1 MTEATIS
8 AAEHALVRL
17 DTLGRRLDRLG
28 LGDVQ
33 LGATGPDQD
42 VLDSFRSA
50 MDDDMDTPAVSA
62 QIFGLVTRINRLLDD
77 GDEAA
82 AAPLAAAL
90 LEMLRAVGLTLST
103 ADDEVPVEISEL
115 AQAREVARLEKNWAL
130 ADELRDRIADAG
142 YSVEDS
148 AEGPILRRN

>member
-1 MTEATIS
+1 M
-8 AAEHALVRL
+8 
-17 DTLGRRLDRLG
+17 
-28 LGDVQ
+28 
-33 LGATGPDQD
+33 
-42 VLDSFRSA
+42 
-50 MDDDMDTPAVSA
+50 SA